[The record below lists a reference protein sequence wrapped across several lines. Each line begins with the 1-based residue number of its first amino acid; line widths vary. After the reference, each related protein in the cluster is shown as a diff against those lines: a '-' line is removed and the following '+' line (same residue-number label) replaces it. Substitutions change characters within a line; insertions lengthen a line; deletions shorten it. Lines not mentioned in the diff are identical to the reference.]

1 MYAEA
6 FRAAAYTPRA
16 HTPTRAAGGTAT
28 TTMAGFSE
36 PNSGNEN
43 RFASQVRLAES
54 THRFAANARH
64 SQRVSGVPFGGD
76 PGGGTPFNGRPS
88 TPPRGEFTHGTSH
101 TGGPPSSPM
110 GQSPYMQQR
119 RGSTSSQLSLRSGG
133 SVRGPVSQQR
143 TISRGQLTVLRE
155 NAV

>member
-36 PNSGNEN
+36 PNAGSD

-54 THRFAANARH
+54 THRFAANARS
-64 SQRVSGVPFGGD
+64 SQRGGVPFIGD
-76 PGGGTPFNGRPS
+76 PAGGTPFNGRPS
-88 TPPRGEFTHGTSH
+88 TPPRGGEFNGTTSRT

-119 RGSTSSQLSLRSGG
+119 RGSNSSQLSLRSGG